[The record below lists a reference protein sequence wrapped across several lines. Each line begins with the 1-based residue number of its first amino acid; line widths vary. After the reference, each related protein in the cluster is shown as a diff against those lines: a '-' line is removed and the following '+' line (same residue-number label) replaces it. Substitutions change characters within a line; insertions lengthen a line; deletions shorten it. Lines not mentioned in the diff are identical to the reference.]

1 MVGLNKSAF
10 VVMETDKSGSLRFYT
25 GYDLSYFAV
34 IVVLGYMGEE
44 SFDASVYFAGMTV
57 APAFG

>member
-10 VVMETDKSGSLRFYT
+10 VVMETDKSGSSSFHAGDAL
-25 GYDLSYFAV
+25 YDFAV

-44 SFDASVYFAGMTV
+44 AFDAYVYFAGMTV